1 MNHLSGAS
9 GVFEQARSAAAEAGL
24 DPAKLAQD
32 VGAKLRDA
40 AEAQKNAGAERIIGV
55 ARAIRAAAGNLEQ
68 ESPQVAQYVR
78 SAASSLEKVTRDFS
92 AHSVDDMGHALGD
105 MARRNPTLFF
115 AGSLLAGFALFR
127 LLNADHANG
136 PSHKPASTL
145 NRSSQGENGF
155 TQTRGQA

>member
-9 GVFEQARSAAAEAGL
+9 GVIEQARSAAAEAGL

-32 VGAKLRDA
+32 VGAKLREA
-40 AEAQKNAGAERIIGV
+40 AEAQKNAGAEKIIGV
-55 ARAIRAAAGNLEQ
+55 ARAIRAAAGDLEQ
-68 ESPQVAQYVR
+68 DSPQVAQYVR

-92 AHSVDDMGHALGD
+92 SHSVDDMGHALGD

-127 LLNADHANG
+127 LLNTDQAHGAWQ
-136 PSHKPASTL
+136 KPASAL
-145 NRSSQGENGF
+145 NPACASEAGSA
-155 TQTRGQA
+155 QTRGQA

>member
-92 AHSVDDMGHALGD
+92 SHSVDDMGHALGD

-145 NRSSQGENGF
+145 NPSSQGENGF